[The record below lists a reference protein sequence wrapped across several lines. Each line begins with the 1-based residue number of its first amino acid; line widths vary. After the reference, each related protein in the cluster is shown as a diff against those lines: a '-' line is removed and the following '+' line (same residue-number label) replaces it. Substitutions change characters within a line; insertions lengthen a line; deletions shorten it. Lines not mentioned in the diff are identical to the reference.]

1 MQLKDYLKLCDE
13 LIEHN
18 KCYYVDNAPS
28 ISDFEFDQLLKKLE
42 EIELKH
48 PDWTVSYSPTKRVGE
63 VLQGGF
69 KTVDHKVPMLS
80 LSNTYSK
87 DELGDF
93 IARVYRSLE
102 TRDVMFTCELK
113 MDGTAVAISYKDAL
127 LDQGATRGNGKQGD
141 DISQNVKTIRS
152 LPLKINTKSFPT
164 EVALRG
170 EVYLPRSTFNKLNKI
185 HGDKWVNPRNA
196 AAGSL
201 KLLDSKEVASRGLAI
216 ALYAI
221 AYESSGEIESQFEA
235 LKTLKKWK
243 LPVVSHFARCKSINE
258 IWTFIEMIGKL
269 RPTLDYDIDGVVI
282 KVDSIR
288 DQKAMGSTDKSPR
301 WACAYKFAAERG
313 VSRIKGI
320 TVQIGRTGVLTPV
333 AELEPVW
340 IAGSTVSRATLH
352 NQEEV
357 SRKGIRIGDTVY
369 VEKGGD
375 VIPKVIEVDLSLRP
389 DTAKEWEMPSLCPS
403 CQTETIQEEGEV
415 AVRCPNMEGC
425 EEQILKRLVFFV
437 SKPAMKM
444 EHLGEKH
451 IEQLFRKGLIQKPED
466 TYMLTKDMLFT
477 LEGVKEK
484 SATNILYS
492 IEGSKKTTLARFI
505 FSLAIRHVGEG
516 TADLLAR
523 HFGSLDAIMQA
534 SEDAFISIEG
544 IGEKCAESLTRFFSN
559 SDNQKTIENML
570 SLGVHPKPPKA
581 LNDTKHPFYQKI
593 FVLTGSL
600 TSFTR
605 AEAKKM
611 IKDVGGKVSSAV
623 SKNTDYILLG
633 ESPGSKYDK
642 GKKLGIEM
650 LSESAFLNHFE
661 L

>member
-18 KCYYVDNAPS
+18 KRYYIDNSPS
-28 ISDFEFDQLLKKLE
+28 ITDFEFDQLLKQLE
-42 EIELKH
+42 DIEQKY
-48 PDWTVSYSPTKRVGE
+48 PDWTVPYSPTKRVGE
-63 VLQGGF
+63 ILQGGF

-87 DELGDF
+87 DELEDF

-102 TRDVMFTCELK
+102 TRDVSFTCELK
-113 MDGTAVAISYKDAL
+113 MDGTAVAISYKNTL

-152 LPLKINTKSFPT
+152 LPLKIDIKSFPK

-170 EVYLPRSTFNKLNKI
+170 EVYLPKSTFNELNKI
-185 HGDKWVNPRNA
+185 HNDKWVNPRNA

-221 AYESSGEIESQFEA
+221 AYESSGEIESQLDA
-235 LKTLKKWK
+235 LETLKKWK
-243 LPVVSHFARCKSINE
+243 LPVVSHFARCKNIDE

-269 RPTLDYDIDGVVI
+269 RPDLDYDIDGVVI

-313 VSRIKGI
+313 VSRIKDI

-357 SRKGIRIGDTVY
+357 ARKGIRIGDTVY

-375 VIPKVIEVDLSLRP
+375 VIPKVVEVDLSLRP

-403 CQTETIQEEGEV
+403 CQTETIREVGEV
-415 AVRCPNMEGC
+415 AVRCPNIEGC
-425 EEQILKRLVFFV
+425 EEQILRRLVFFV

-451 IEQLFRKGLIQKPED
+451 IEQLFRKELIQKPED
-466 TYMLTKDMLFT
+466 IYTLTEEKLFT

-484 SATNILYS
+484 SATNILNS
-492 IEGSKKTTLARFI
+492 IEGSKKTTLPRFI

-534 SEDAFISIEG
+534 SEGSFISIEG
-544 IGEKCAESLTRFFSN
+544 IGEKCAESLTRFFN
-559 SDNQKTIENML
+559 NLDNQKTIEKML
-570 SLGVHPKPPKA
+570 TLGVHPEPPKT
-581 LNDTKHPFYQKI
+581 LNDTEHPFYQKI

-611 IKDVGGKVSSAV
+611 IKDVNGKVSSSV

-642 GKKLGIEM
+642 GQKLGIEM

-661 L
+661 